1 MTWDVW
7 RFIFPA
13 MTLPSRR
20 ALIASLLLAIATPM
34 AAQEQLGVI
43 VFPNSGN
50 AAASA
55 AFIRGVK
62 LLHSFEFEDAAAAF
76 RTAQQA
82 DPGFA
87 LAYWGEAMTY
97 NHGIWNEQDLVAAR
111 AVLTRLGA
119 TPAER
124 QAKAATPREQ
134 AWLATAEILYG
145 DGPKAKRD
153 TLFSAALEQ
162 LSAADPAD
170 NEALA
175 FYALS
180 LMSLSQAVRN
190 IPTYMRAGAIAQEV
204 LRRNPEHPGA
214 AHYVIHA
221 FDDPVH
227 APIGLYAA
235 QRYAQI
241 APSADHAQHMTTHI
255 FLALGMWPE
264 VVQQNAIA
272 SGPDSATWRPGHY
285 TSWMQ
290 YGLLQE
296 GRYADARRLIELTR
310 ANMATPSR
318 PGNRYYLVLMRA
330 QQVINAEEWN
340 DPVLEWPMDT
350 TGIGT
355 SPKAIAAFTDGFAAY
370 KRGNLRAAATA
381 VDQIAA
387 INAQGKSD
395 RFGRVET
402 GVALEKELRGMVH
415 IGSGRHAEGLALL
428 REAASF
434 EDGLAAEYGPPDI
447 VKPTHE
453 LLGEVLLAQGQSAEA
468 QQEFA
473 RALALAPGRSLSLLG
488 LSRAARAAGDTA
500 VANTAEATLKKN
512 WQAGDAGA
520 LSRYSAK
527 GP

>member
-1 MTWDVW
+1 MNP
-7 RFIFPA
+7 RHLRP
-13 MTLPSRR
+13 
-20 ALIASLLLAIATPM
+20 LIATLLLAVASRA

-50 AAASA
+50 AAAQP
-55 AFIRGVK
+55 AFIRGVL
-62 LLHSFEFEDAAAAF
+62 LLHSFEFDDAAAAF
-76 RTAQQA
+76 RQAQQA
-82 DPGFA
+82 DTNFA

-97 NHGIWNEQDLVAAR
+97 THGLWNEQDLDKAR
-111 AVLTRLGA
+111 AVLSRLGD

-134 AWLATAEILYG
+134 AWLASAEILYG

-153 TLFSAALEQ
+153 TLFSAALQQ
-162 LSAADPAD
+162 LAASDPAD

-190 IPTYMRAGAIAQEV
+190 VPTYMRAGALAQEV

-235 QRYAQI
+235 QRYSVI
-241 APSADHAQHMTTHI
+241 APGADHAQHMTTHI
-255 FLALGMWPE
+255 FLALGMWPQ
-264 VVQQNAIA
+264 VVQQNIVA
-272 SGPDSATWRPGHY
+272 SGPDSSKWRPGHY

-296 GRYADARRLIELTR
+296 ARYADARRLIELTR
-310 ANMATPSR
+310 ANMGSQAR
-318 PGNRYYLVLMRA
+318 PGNRSYLVLMRA
-330 QQVINAEEWN
+330 QQVIDAEEWS
-340 DPVLEWPMDT
+340 DPVLQWTLDT
-350 TGIGT
+350 TGLGT
-355 SPKAIAAFTDGFAAY
+355 APQAIDVFTVGFAAY
-370 KRGNLRAAATA
+370 KRGKSEAAASA
-381 VDQIAA
+381 VDQLAR
-387 INAQGKSD
+387 INAGGKTD
-395 RFGRVET
+395 RYGRVET
-402 GVALEKELRGMVH
+402 AVALEKELRGLVLL
-415 IGSGRHAEGLALL
+415 GAGRHDEGIAML
-428 REAASF
+428 RDATTF

-453 LLGEVLLAQGQSAEA
+453 LLGEVLLARGANAEA
-468 QQEFA
+468 QKEFT
-473 RALALAPGRSLSLLG
+473 RALEMAPGRSLSLLG
-488 LSRAARAAGDTA
+488 LARAARAAGDTA

-512 WQAGDAGA
+512 WSSGDAA
-520 LSRYSAK
+520 SLAKYSQK

>member
-1 MTWDVW
+1 M
-7 RFIFPA
+7 
-13 MTLPSRR
+13 LPVIRSLV
-20 ALIASLLLAIATPM
+20 AGLLLAVPLAPL
-34 AAQEQLGVI
+34 AAQDQLGVI
-43 VFPNSGN
+43 VFPNSGS
-50 AAASA
+50 AAAQP

-62 LLHSFEFEDAAAAF
+62 LLHSFEFEDAAASF
-76 RTAQQA
+76 RAAQQA

-97 NHGIWNEQDLVAAR
+97 THGLWNEQDLPAAR
-111 AVLTRLGA
+111 AVLARLGA
-119 TPAER
+119 TPEER
-124 QAKAATPREQ
+124 QAKAPTPREQ
-134 AWLATAEILYG
+134 TWLASAEILYG
-145 DGPKAKRD
+145 EGPKARRD
-153 TLFSAALEQ
+153 TLFSHALEQ
-162 LSAADPAD
+162 LRAAEPAD
-170 NEALA
+170 DEAQA

-190 IPTYMRAGAIAQEV
+190 VPTYMRAGAIAQDV

-235 QRYAQI
+235 QRYSQI
-241 APSADHAQHMTTHI
+241 APGADHAQHMTTHI

-296 GRYADARRLIELTR
+296 GRYADARRLLELTR
-310 ANMATPSR
+310 ANMPAQPR
-318 PGNRYYLVLMRA
+318 PGARFYLVLMRA
-330 QQVINAEEWN
+330 QQVINAEEWH
-340 DPVLEWPMDT
+340 DPVLDWKVDT

-355 SPKAIAAFTDGFAAY
+355 SPRAIAVFTDGFAAY
-370 KRGNLRAAATA
+370 KRGNLDAAASA
-381 VDQIAA
+381 ADRIAA

-395 RFGRVET
+395 RYGRVET
-402 GVALEKELRGMVH
+402 AVALEKELRGLVH
-415 IGSGRHAEGLALL
+415 IGAGRQAEGLALL
-428 REAASF
+428 REATKF

-453 LLGEVLLAQGQSAEA
+453 LLGEVLLAQGQFAEA
-468 QQEFA
+468 QQEFT
-473 RALALAPGRSLSLLG
+473 RALAMAPGRSLSLLG
-488 LSRAARAAGDTA
+488 LAHAARATGDTT
-500 VANTAEATLKKN
+500 VAAQAEATLKQN
-512 WQAGDAGA
+512 WKSGDPAGLA
-520 LSRYSAK
+520 RYSQK

>member
-1 MTWDVW
+1 MRT
-7 RFIFPA
+7 
-13 MTLPSRR
+13 PSRLSVL
-20 ALIASLLLAIATPM
+20 AVLALLLGASPAV
-34 AAQEQLGVI
+34 AQEQLGVI

-50 AAASA
+50 DAAQP

-62 LLHSFEFEDAAAAF
+62 LLHSFEFEDAATAF
-76 RTAQQA
+76 RQAQQA

-97 NHGIWNEQDLVAAR
+97 NHGIWNEQDMAAAR
-111 AVLTRLGA
+111 AVLARLGA

-124 QAKAATPREQ
+124 QAKAPTPREQ

-145 DGPKAKRD
+145 DGPKEKRD
-153 TLFSAALEQ
+153 TLFSQALGE
-162 LSAADPAD
+162 LAAADTAD

-190 IPTYMRAGAIAQEV
+190 IPAYMRAGALAQEV
-204 LRRNPEHPGA
+204 LRRNPDHPGG

-235 QRYAQI
+235 QRYSVI
-241 APSADHAQHMTTHI
+241 APGADHAQHMTTHI

-264 VVQQNAIA
+264 VVAQNAVA
-272 SGPDSATWRPGHY
+272 SGPDSSKWRPGHY

-310 ANMATPSR
+310 ANMPAQPSA
-318 PGNRYYLVLMRA
+318 GSRYYLVLMRA
-330 QQVINAEEWN
+330 QLVIDAEEWN
-340 DPVLEWPMDT
+340 DPVLKWTLDT
-350 TGIGT
+350 TGLGT
-355 SPKAIAAFTDGFAAY
+355 APQAIDVFTTGFAAW
-370 KRGNLRAAATA
+370 KRGSTEAASSA
-381 VDQIAA
+381 VDHLAR
-387 INAQGKSD
+387 INLAGKAD
-395 RFGRVET
+395 RYGRAET
-402 GVALEKELRGMVH
+402 AVALEKELRGLVYL
-415 IGSGRHAEGLALL
+415 GAGRHEEGIGML
-428 REAASF
+428 RDATTF

-453 LLGEVLLAQGQSAEA
+453 LLGEVLLARGDNAEA
-468 QQEFA
+468 QKEFT

-488 LSRAARAAGDTA
+488 LARAARAAGDSA
-500 VANTAEATLKKN
+500 VAAQAEVTLKQN
-512 WQAGDAGA
+512 WKDADPAGLAK
-520 LSRYSAK
+520 YS
-527 GP
+527 GR

>member
-1 MTWDVW
+1 MTT
-7 RFIFPA
+7 RIR
-13 MTLPSRR
+13 TLV
-20 ALIASLLLAIATPM
+20 ATLLLAASTRA
-34 AAQEQLGVI
+34 AAQERLGVI

-50 AAASA
+50 EAAQP

-62 LLHSFEFEDAAAAF
+62 LLHSFEFDDAAASF
-76 RTAQQA
+76 REAQQA

-97 NHGIWNEQDLVAAR
+97 THGIWNEQDMTAAR
-111 AVLTRLGA
+111 AVLARLGA

-124 QAKAATPREQ
+124 QAKAGTPREQ

-145 DGPKAKRD
+145 DGPKATRD
-153 TLFSAALEQ
+153 TLFSAAMQRLA
-162 LSAADPAD
+162 AADTTD

-235 QRYAQI
+235 ERYSEI

-264 VVQQNAIA
+264 VVQQNVVA
-272 SGPDSATWRPGHY
+272 SGPDSSKWRPGHY

-296 GRYADARRLIELTR
+296 ARYADARRLIELTH
-310 ANMATPSR
+310 ANMGSQPR
-318 PGNRYYLVLMRA
+318 PGNRSYLVLMRA
-330 QQVINAEEWN
+330 QQVVDAEEWN
-340 DPVLEWPMDT
+340 DPVLKWTIDT
-350 TGIGT
+350 AGLGT
-355 SPKAIAAFTDGFAAY
+355 APQAIEVFTTGFAAY
-370 KRGNLRAAATA
+370 KRGQVEAASSA
-381 VDQIAA
+381 VDHLQR
-387 INAQGKSD
+387 INLTGKSD
-395 RFGRVET
+395 RFGRAET
-402 GVALEKELRGMVH
+402 AVALEKELRGLVY
-415 IGSGRHAEGLALL
+415 IGAGRHDEGIALL
-428 REAASF
+428 REATTF

-453 LLGEVLLAQGQSAEA
+453 LLGEVLLARGENAEA
-468 QQEFA
+468 QKEFA
-473 RALALAPGRSLSLLG
+473 RALEMAPGRSLSLLG
-488 LSRAARAAGDTA
+488 LARAARANGDSA
-500 VANTAEATLKKN
+500 VAANAEATLKKN
-512 WQAGDAGA
+512 WATGDAAA
-520 LSRYSAK
+520 LARYSQK

>member
-1 MTWDVW
+1 M
-7 RFIFPA
+7 RIP
-13 MTLPSRR
+13 RR
-20 ALIASLLLAIATPM
+20 ALLVLLPILLGASPA

-43 VFPNSGN
+43 DFPNSGSE
-50 AAASA
+50 AAQP
-55 AFIRGVK
+55 AFLRGVK
-62 LLHSFEFEDAAAAF
+62 LLHSFEFDDAAVAF
-76 RTAQQA
+76 RQAQQQ

-97 NHGIWNEQDLVAAR
+97 NHGIWNEQDLAAAR
-111 AVLTRLGA
+111 AALARLGA

-124 QAKAATPREQ
+124 KAKAPTSREQ

-145 DGPKAKRD
+145 EGQKEKRD
-153 TLFSAALEQ
+153 TLFSEALGQ
-162 LSAADPAD
+162 LAAADTTD

-190 IPTYMRAGAIAQEV
+190 IPTYMRAGALAQEV
-204 LRRNPEHPGA
+204 LRRNPDHPGG

-235 QRYAQI
+235 QRYSQI
-241 APSADHAQHMTTHI
+241 APGADHAQHMTTHI

-264 VVQQNAIA
+264 VVQQNVVA
-272 SGPDSATWRPGHY
+272 SGPDSANWRPGHY

-296 GRYADARRLIELTR
+296 ARYTDARRLIELTR
-310 ANMATPSR
+310 ANMPAQPR
-318 PGNRYYLVLMRA
+318 PGNRAYLVLMRA
-330 QQVINAEEWN
+330 QQVVDAEEWN
-340 DPVLEWPMDT
+340 DPVLKWTIDT
-350 TGIGT
+350 AGLGT
-355 SPKAIAAFTDGFAAY
+355 APQAGYVFTTGFAAW
-370 KRGNLRAAATA
+370 KRGDIEAASSAA
-381 VDQIAA
+381 DQIAR
-387 INAQGKSD
+387 INLAGKSD

-402 GVALEKELRGMVH
+402 GVAMEKELRGLV
-415 IGSGRHAEGLALL
+415 LL
-428 REAASF
+428 GAGHHEQGIAVLRDATTF

-453 LLGEVLLAQGQSAEA
+453 LLGEVLLSRGDNAEA
-468 QQEFA
+468 QKEFT
-473 RALALAPGRSLSLLG
+473 RALAMAPGRSLSLLG
-488 LSRAARAAGDTA
+488 LSRAARAAGDSA
-500 VANTAEATLKKN
+500 VAAQAEAALKEN
-512 WQAGDAGA
+512 WKGGDAAGLA
-520 LSRYSAK
+520 RYSRR

>member
-1 MTWDVW
+1 M
-7 RFIFPA
+7 
-13 MTLPSRR
+13 SRPFLCT
-20 ALIASLLLAIATPM
+20 LIAAFLVAGAARAT
-34 AAQEQLGVI
+34 AQEQLGII
-43 VFPNSGN
+43 VFPNSGS
-50 AAASA
+50 AAAQP
-55 AFIRGVK
+55 AFLRGVK
-62 LLHSFEFEDAAAAF
+62 LLHSFEFDDAAAAF
-76 RTAQQA
+76 REAQQQ

-97 NHGIWNEQDLVAAR
+97 THGIWNEQDLEAAR
-111 AVLTRLGA
+111 AVLARLGA

-124 QAKAATPREQ
+124 QAKAPTPREQ
-134 AWLATAEILYG
+134 AWLGTAEILYG

-153 TLFSAALEQ
+153 TLFSEALGK
-162 LSAADPAD
+162 LSADDPSD
-170 NEALA
+170 NEALS

-190 IPTYMRAGAIAQEV
+190 IPTYMRAGALAQEV

-235 QRYAQI
+235 QRYSQI

-264 VVQQNAIA
+264 VVQQNIIA
-272 SGPDSATWRPGHY
+272 SGPDSAKWRPGHY

-310 ANMATPSR
+310 ANMTAPR

-330 QQVINAEEWN
+330 QQVIDAEEWN
-340 DPVLEWPMDT
+340 DPVLKWTLDT
-350 TGIGT
+350 AGLGT
-355 SPKAIAAFTDGFAAY
+355 SPQAIEVFTTGFAAF
-370 KRGNLRAAATA
+370 KRGNLEAASAA
-381 VDQIAA
+381 VDQLAK
-387 INAQGKSD
+387 INAAGKSD
-395 RFGRVET
+395 RLGRVET
-402 GVALEKELRGMVH
+402 AVALEKELRGLVH
-415 IGSGRHAEGLALL
+415 LGAGRQEEGIAML
-428 REAASF
+428 REATTF

-453 LLGEVLLAQGQSAEA
+453 LLGEVLLARGENAEA
-468 QQEFA
+468 QKEFS
-473 RALALAPGRSLSLLG
+473 RSLAMAPGRSLSLLG
-488 LSRAARAAGDTA
+488 FVRAARAAGDSSA
-500 VANTAEATLKKN
+500 AAQADATLKQN
-512 WQAGDAGA
+512 WKDADPAGLAK
-520 LSRYSAK
+520 YSAK